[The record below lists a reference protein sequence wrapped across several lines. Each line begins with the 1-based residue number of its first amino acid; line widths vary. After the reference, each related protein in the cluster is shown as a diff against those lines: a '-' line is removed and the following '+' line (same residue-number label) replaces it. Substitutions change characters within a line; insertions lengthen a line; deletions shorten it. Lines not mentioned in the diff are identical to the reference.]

1 MIAFDAVVVGG
12 GPAGLSAAIAAARNG
27 LRTALF
33 DENPVAGG
41 ALRYRLDLVSLS
53 NGGTLAGPAAARA
66 LVDEALRQR
75 VQIATGAVAW
85 GAFNGF
91 IVGVT
96 GLDAHQ
102 EIRAE
107 RLILATGSTDLAAAF
122 PGSDLP
128 GVLTGSALLRLL
140 HIHRVW
146 PGGRRVVVAG
156 TGDLAEECAV
166 AVRYAGGEVVARG
179 SLDALAT
186 SGNGAVERVTVD
198 GVDYPADVIAICAG
212 RRPDFSLALA
222 LEAQAG
228 YSKSLG
234 GFTVMRS
241 ESLVTSVAG
250 LYVCGSAGGIG
261 SIASSL
267 AEGTLAGLAAAASL
281 GKVSESTLRQEIGAF
296 AGAFPDRVQQ
306 IDAIDPEWTQHFV
319 ESVIAG
325 AGE

>member
-1 MIAFDAVVVGG
+1 MIEFDVVVVGG
-12 GPAGLSAAIAAARNG
+12 GPAGLSAAVAAARNG

-33 DENPVAGG
+33 DENPAAGG
-41 ALRYRLDLVSLS
+41 ALRYRLDPVVLP
-53 NGGTLAGPAAARA
+53 NGGTLPGPAAARA
-66 LVDEALRQR
+66 LVDDALRHR

-85 GAFNGF
+85 GAFSGF
-91 IVGVT
+91 VVGVT
-96 GLDAHQ
+96 GLDAHR
-102 EIRAE
+102 EIRAK
-107 RLILATGSTDLAAAF
+107 RLILATGSTDLAASF

-140 HIHRVW
+140 HVHRVW
-146 PGGRRVVVAG
+146 PGGRRVAIVG
-156 TGDLAEECAV
+156 TGDLAEELAI
-166 AVRYAGGEVVARG
+166 AVRDAGGEVVARG
-179 SLDALAT
+179 SIDSIAVA
-186 SGNGAVERVTVD
+186 GEGVVERVTVD
-198 GVDYPADVIAICAG
+198 GIEYPADVVAICAG
-212 RRPDFSLALA
+212 RRPDISMALA

-228 YSKSLG
+228 YSSSLG

-241 ESLVTSVAG
+241 ESLETSVAG

-281 GKVSESTLRQEIGAF
+281 GKISKSTLHQDIAAF
-296 AGAFPDRVQQ
+296 AGAFPDRVNQ
-306 IDAIDPEWTQHFV
+306 IDSIEPEWTQHFV